1 MFYEL
6 TGDQIQRTIV
16 VCFDTLSNTM
26 SLSSVA
32 HQDHVAAE
40 IAEMKIT
47 DANKM
52 SNELVKTAEVTA
64 E

>member
-1 MFYEL
+1 M
-6 TGDQIQRTIV
+6 
-16 VCFDTLSNTM
+16 
-26 SLSSVA
+26 
-32 HQDHVAAE
+32 VAAD

-47 DANKM
+47 DASHL